1 MERPEP
7 TNDDNLLSE
16 TLWGLGLI
24 GAVFVV
30 VVLIAA
36 LGR

>member
-1 MERPEP
+1 MLDIP
-7 TNDDNLLSE
+7 NI
-16 TLWGLGLI
+16 GAVCLGLI

-30 VVLIAA
+30 VAFIGFVGDINKF